1 MDYNSISSDVLRGYI
16 DLMILRV
23 LTSGDSYGYEISK
36 KITELSQN
44 GYTLSHTACAGWAA
58 CGSAAPAS
66 QGYAMKET
74 TLYSA
79 FARLEKLNYLHSYPG
94 TISGGRERTYYS
106 LTTAGRIYY
115 HQKCVEWELT
125 KELISKFI

>member
-1 MDYNSISSDVLRGYI
+1 MDYNTISSDVLRGYI

-23 LTSGDSYGYEISK
+23 LTEGDSYGYEISK

-44 GYTLSHTACAGWAA
+44 GYTISYAARTGQVA
-58 CGSAAPAS
+58 CGSAAPAL
-66 QGYAMKET
+66 QGYTMKET

-79 FARLEKLNYLHSYPG
+79 FTRLEKLGYLRPYPG
-94 TISGGRERTYYS
+94 TYSGGRERTYYN

-125 KELISKFI
+125 KELISKFV